1 MRLAKAWFDQV
12 VDHVGQT
19 KDQVGQGQGQELD
32 NIQVYSF
39 KKFTGGWGGGGGGGL
54 FDYSVY
60 SRPWFCQGQG

>member
-32 NIQVYSF
+32 NCYKLVFPDPIVPNLSCETSECYSF
-39 KKFTGGWGGGGGGGL
+39 L
-54 FDYSVY
+54 
-60 SRPWFCQGQG
+60 

>member
-1 MRLAKAWFDQV
+1 MAKLAGWP
-12 VDHVGQT
+12 
-19 KDQVGQGQGQELD
+19 GQGPGALFFHSELLKRS

-60 SRPWFCQGQG
+60 SWPWFCQGQG